1 MSDKVAVAPPLTRRF
16 KAVFA
21 IGSTAES
28 IVIQTTTLFLL
39 LYYNQVRGAPADLVG
54 LALSAG
60 LVINA
65 FWDPIVGSW
74 SDRFTSRLGR
84 RHPFMFAAIL
94 PISLSFFAVF
104 NPPDGFS
111 QTAELIWLCVFNII
125 LQQALAVFHTPHL
138 AFGGELSKSYTE
150 RSNIMAY
157 NTFFLWMGDTIL
169 WVLSFG
175 WVFRSSP
182 GYPNGALD
190 PARWPKF
197 SLIMACSVA
206 TILVVSSW
214 FTRSRIPYLPKSKP
228 DTPKFGFFEFFN
240 DIWRALTN
248 RSYLMLL
255 IGYFFLSLM
264 NGVRGGLWLYTAT
277 FYWRLTNDQIAFF
290 VIGSLISY
298 VFGAT
303 MVTRFHR
310 RFDKRKTAAAAVFVY
325 CVGPA
330 LPLILG
336 YHGILT
342 HETSGLLVILIFFSM
357 LQHAPYSI
365 LTTTVYSVLIDI
377 ADENELKHGIRQE
390 GILFSTRTFFARVDQ
405 AIGAAVAGFVLT
417 FIAFPVNAVP
427 GQVDAPILS
436 NLAAAFV
443 LASVPGMIAG
453 IFYGRITITRDTF
466 AATASALQSQHA
478 AAKIAAQNDS

>member
-1 MSDKVAVAPPLTRRF
+1 MSGSVAAPPPLTRRF

-54 LALSAG
+54 IALSAG

-74 SDRFTSRLGR
+74 SDRTRSRLGR

-94 PISLSFFAVF
+94 PIALSFFAVF
-104 NPPDGFS
+104 NPPNGLS
-111 QTAELIWLCVFNII
+111 QTAELVWLCVFNII

-138 AFGGELSKSYTE
+138 AFGGELSSDYTE

-190 PARWPKF
+190 PERWPGF
-197 SLIMACSVA
+197 SFIMACAVI
-206 TILVVSSW
+206 TILFVSAW

-228 DTPKFGFFEFFN
+228 DTPKFGFTEFFH

-277 FYWRLTNDQIAFF
+277 FFWRLTNDQIAFF

-310 RFDKRKTAAAAVFVY
+310 RFDKRKTAAAAVLVY
-325 CVGPA
+325 CLGPA

-342 HETSGLLVILIFFSM
+342 HETTGLLVILIFFSM

-365 LTTTVYSVLIDI
+365 LTTTVYSVLVDI

-405 AIGAAVAGFVLT
+405 AIGAAVAGWVLT
-417 FIAFPVNAVP
+417 FIAFPVKATP
-427 GQVDAPILS
+427 GEVSDLVLS
-436 NLAAAFV
+436 SLAAAFV
-443 LASVPGMIAG
+443 MASIPGLIAG
-453 IFYGRITITRDTF
+453 FFYGRITITRDTY
-466 AATASALQSQHA
+466 AATAKAIRSRRIEEEGA
-478 AAKIAAQNDS
+478 A